1 MQRQDPEFIQILNI
15 IRRGQ
20 RLVIQSKKDGVD
32 TSLAEELINE
42 ARYALKIG
50 KREEAI
56 DYAKKSIMQVIR
68 SKREIDKIIL
78 SEEGALEKLTKEELR
93 HKCKEMQIE
102 SLGLK
107 SELVERIRT
116 KLQEKDI
123 PSEQEEVTR
132 TIEDDIPQDE
142 EVKIKEAPAV
152 EDQAEVEVIKLPEE
166 KTVTPD
172 PVQASTNNV
181 WDAAKTAKELIPG
194 LSYVIEEKRPEK
206 LFHIYKALLDLD
218 MTGLIVSRT
227 NPKILTR
234 SYGLGDG
241 GSVWLTGKEVK
252 GEMTTVLP
260 ILEFMMSLY
269 EDYIEKNDHGII
281 LLDGLEY
288 LLTNNKFNSVLRFI
302 RQLVDNIS
310 QTECILMVALS
321 PDALDS
327 TEVTLLEKDLLPLN
341 YIE

>member
-1 MQRQDPEFIQILNI
+1 MQRKDPEFIQILNI

-68 SKREIDKIIL
+68 SKREIDKIVL

-93 HKCKEMQIE
+93 HKCLEMQID

-107 SELVERIRT
+107 SELVERIRA
-116 KLQEKDI
+116 KLQETDT
-123 PSEQEEVTR
+123 PSDEKTPA
-132 TIEDDIPQDE
+132 IEDAIPMDKGP
-142 EVKIKEAPAV
+142 KIKEAP
-152 EDQAEVEVIKLPEE
+152 EE
-166 KTVTPD
+166 KVVTPD
-172 PVQASTNNV
+172 PVPSSTDNI
-181 WDAAKTAKELIPG
+181 WDPEKTAKELIPG
-194 LSYVIEEKRPEK
+194 LSYLIEEKRPDK
-206 LFHIYKALLDLD
+206 FFLIYKILKDQG
-218 MTGLIVSRT
+218 MNGLVVSRT
-227 NPKILTR
+227 NPKILNR
-234 SYGLGDG
+234 SYGLGAG

-252 GEMTTVLP
+252 DEMTTVLP
-260 ILEFMMSLY
+260 ILEFIMSLY
-269 EDYIEKNDHGII
+269 EEYIEKNDQSVI

-341 YIE
+341 YLE